1 MLSDIAKMKE
11 KCGRR
16 TLDGRKITITP
27 ASQAPC
33 TSVIVSGLSL
43 DASHEFVK
51 LYFESPRSGGGPVDT
66 VHFTEKRGQAVVVF
80 NNAKGN

>member
-1 MLSDIAKMKE
+1 MKE
-11 KCGRR
+11 KCGGR
-16 TLDGRKITITP
+16 TLDGSKIIITS
-27 ASQAPC
+27 ASPC

-43 DASHEFVK
+43 DTSHDFVK

>member
-1 MLSDIAKMKE
+1 MKE
-11 KCGRR
+11 KCGGR
-16 TLDGRKITITP
+16 TLDSSKITITP
-27 ASQAPC
+27 ASPY

-43 DASHEFVK
+43 DASHDFVK

-80 NNAKGN
+80 NNAKGNLY